1 MHTDFISFPAGTCL
15 PAVED
20 RVPAFTFLK
29 ENTVDP
35 CHLSDADLARE
46 LLCSPVGD
54 SLNCCQRLA
63 CMNCSVGRA
72 IDGSK
77 TLLNHKL
84 QIARELWLRRLSAQM
99 RQGPIMN
106 SPQVLRDWLKLYFA
120 DLQHE
125 VFVVLYLNA
134 QMALLEAV
142 QHFRGTVD
150 QTSVYPRELVKE
162 SLARNASAVLLVHN
176 HPSRLA
182 EPSSA
187 DLRLTQT
194 LRTALDLISVR
205 VVDHMVVGGDEIV
218 SFAERGLI

>member
-1 MHTDFISFPAGTCL
+1 VFPPSL
-15 PAVED
+15 
-20 RVPAFTFLK
+20 LK

-35 CHLSDADLARE
+35 CHLSDADLVRE
-46 LLCSPVGD
+46 LLCAHVGD
-54 SLNCCQRLA
+54 SIKNVPRFAGL
-63 CMNCSVGRA
+63 GRHEGMTIA
-72 IDGSK
+72 SSQ
-77 TLLNHKL
+77 TVLNHKL
-84 QIARELWLRRLSAQM
+84 HIARELWLRRLSAQM
-99 RQGPIMN
+99 RQGPLMN

-134 QMALLEAV
+134 QLALIEAV
-142 QHFRGTVD
+142 QHFSGTVD

-162 SLARNASAVLLVHN
+162 SLIRNASAVVLAHN

-194 LRTALDLISVR
+194 LRTALDLVSVR
-205 VVDHMVVGGDEIV
+205 VVDHLVVGGDEIV
-218 SFAERGLI
+218 SMAERGLI